1 MKRLLCISKP
11 PKNFSMPMIDQRIIV
26 AIDTFDLET
35 ANTILDK
42 LDPSLC
48 IIKIG
53 SVVFNTLGKSFLK
66 DASSRGFKI
75 FLDLKLHDIPNT
87 VHETILGFHDLSID
101 MLTVHLSGGEDMLK
115 KAMLA
120 GKSINAKVIGVS
132 ILTSLKES
140 DTLML
145 FNNNLDTQI
154 ANLFKIAVKTN
165 LDGVVCSPLEL
176 EMANTILDTNSIKIT
191 PGIRDIK
198 VADDQARTLS
208 AKEAIEKGATF
219 IVIGRPITQAED
231 VSTALKTFTDSI
243 HD

>member
-1 MKRLLCISKP
+1 MTDP
-11 PKNFSMPMIDQRIIV
+11 RIIV
-26 AIDTFDLET
+26 AIDTYDFQE
-35 ANTILDK
+35 ANVILDQ
-42 LDPSLC
+42 LDSDLC
-48 IIKIG
+48 RIKIG
-53 SVVFNTLGKSFLK
+53 SVVFNSLGKSFLK
-66 DASSRGFKI
+66 EVSSRGFKI

-87 VHETILGFHDLSID
+87 VHETILGFHDCSID

-198 VADDQARTLS
+198 AADDQARTLS

-231 VSTALKTFTDSI
+231 VSTALKTFSDSI

>member
-1 MKRLLCISKP
+1 MTDP
-11 PKNFSMPMIDQRIIV
+11 RIIV
-26 AIDTFDLET
+26 AIDTYDLQE
-35 ANTILDK
+35 ANVILDQ
-42 LDPSLC
+42 LDPDLC
-48 IIKIG
+48 SIKIG
-53 SVVFNTLGKSFLK
+53 SVVFNSLGKSFLK
-66 DASSRGFKI
+66 EVSSRGFKI

-87 VHETILGFHDLSID
+87 VHETILGFHDCSID

>member
-1 MKRLLCISKP
+1 MTDP
-11 PKNFSMPMIDQRIIV
+11 RIIV
-26 AIDTFDLET
+26 AIDTYDFQE
-35 ANTILDK
+35 ANVILDQ
-42 LDPSLC
+42 LDPDLC
-48 IIKIG
+48 RIKIG
-53 SVVFNTLGKSFLK
+53 SVVFNSLGKSFLK
-66 DASSRGFKI
+66 EVSSRGFKI

-87 VHETILGFHDLSID
+87 VHETILGFHDCSID

-132 ILTSLKES
+132 ILTSFKES

-208 AKEAIEKGATF
+208 AKEAIDKGATF
-219 IVIGRPITQAED
+219 IVIGRPITQTED
-231 VSTALKTFTDSI
+231 VSTALKTFSDSI

>member
-1 MKRLLCISKP
+1 MTDP
-11 PKNFSMPMIDQRIIV
+11 RIIV
-26 AIDTFDLET
+26 AIDTYDFQE
-35 ANTILDK
+35 ANVILDQ
-42 LDPSLC
+42 LDSDLC
-48 IIKIG
+48 RIKIG
-53 SVVFNTLGKSFLK
+53 SVVFNSLGKSFLK
-66 DASSRGFKI
+66 EVSSRGFKI

-87 VHETILGFHDLSID
+87 VHETILGFHDCSID

-165 LDGVVCSPLEL
+165 LDGIVCSPLEL

-231 VSTALKTFTDSI
+231 VSTALKTFSDSI

>member
-1 MKRLLCISKP
+1 MTDP
-11 PKNFSMPMIDQRIIV
+11 RIIV
-26 AIDTFDLET
+26 AIDTYDLQE
-35 ANTILDK
+35 ANVILDQ
-42 LDPSLC
+42 LDPDLC
-48 IIKIG
+48 KIKIG
-53 SVVFNTLGKSFLK
+53 SVVFNSLGKSFLK
-66 DASSRGFKI
+66 EVSSRGFKI

-87 VHETILGFHDLSID
+87 VHETILGFHDCSID

-120 GKSINAKVIGVS
+120 GKSINTKVIGVS

-154 ANLFKIAVKTN
+154 ANLFKIAVKTS

-208 AKEAIEKGATF
+208 AKEAIDKGATF

>member
-1 MKRLLCISKP
+1 MTDP
-11 PKNFSMPMIDQRIIV
+11 RIIV
-26 AIDTFDLET
+26 AIDTYDLQE
-35 ANTILDK
+35 ANVILDQ
-42 LDPSLC
+42 LDPDLC
-48 IIKIG
+48 KIKIG
-53 SVVFNTLGKSFLK
+53 SVVFNSLGKSFLK
-66 DASSRGFKI
+66 EVSSRGFKI

-87 VHETILGFHDLSID
+87 VHETILGFHDCSID
-101 MLTVHLSGGEDMLK
+101 MLTVHLSGGEDMLN